1 MPITAKTKIVMATV
15 TDLKE
20 VLKEH
25 LQQSGAL
32 DKIRSQL
39 RSEVFK
45 ALNEGED
52 PQNENVQIS
61 RENLL
66 INELIL
72 EYLEFN
78 NYNHSASV
86 LMPESGMRNTRLSRD
101 FVR

>member
-1 MPITAKTKIVMATV
+1 MATV
-15 TDLKE
+15 NDLKE
-20 VLKEH
+20 VLKDH

-32 DKIRSQL
+32 DQIRSKL

-45 ALNEGED
+45 ALNEGEEENN
-52 PQNENVQIS
+52 QNIAIS

-66 INELIL
+66 MNELIL

-86 LMPESGMRNTRLSRD
+86 LMPESGMRNTRLTRD
-101 FVR
+101 FVW